1 MIWDVILGNFI
12 EASVELEELR
22 DRILICLK
30 PNAEKSR
37 REFIEF
43 SFFYID
49 GTCLSPRQS
58 CVELSTS
65 R

>member
-1 MIWDVILGNFI
+1 MIWDVILGNII
-12 EASVELEELR
+12 EASVELEKLR
-22 DRILICLK
+22 DRILACLK
-30 PNAEKSR
+30 PDAEDER

-43 SFFYID
+43 SFFCID